1 MPAGGRPTVRSRRL
15 GGALRRYREAAKLD
29 QQHAADHIVGS
40 KAKISRIE
48 SGQVT
53 ARPGDVRLL
62 LELYGVEDPE
72 IYRQLE
78 QLARDSNKRGWWVNY
93 PWALDPQ
100 YADYITLESDATY
113 IRTWQPLFMPGL
125 LQTDGYIQALLQ
137 AGVAAPGAEA
147 IERATT
153 GRRER
158 RKTIEEGGA
167 RYAAVVWEPVITAPM
182 PSVDVHR
189 DQLLHLV
196 NVAQRRNVSFQVLPL
211 AEWQA
216 AHRASHF
223 VMFSFG
229 AEPAPEAVAFDSTT
243 STVFVEELEDM
254 AKHSEIFEELRSAAL
269 TPTQTLSFL
278 RDQLANLPDS
288 EKDAE

>member
-15 GGALRRYREAAKLD
+15 GGALRKYREAAKLD

-72 IYRQLE
+72 VYRQLE
-78 QLARDSNKRGWWVNY
+78 QLARDSSKRGWWVNY
-93 PWALDPQ
+93 PWALNPE
-100 YADYITLESDATY
+100 YADYVALESDATY
-113 IRTWQPLFMPGL
+113 IRTWQPLYMPGL
-125 LQTDGYIQALLQ
+125 LQTDGYVKALLEVGL
-137 AGVAAPGAEA
+137 AANTAEGVELAVA
-147 IERATT
+147 

-158 RKTIEEGGA
+158 RKAIEEGGA
-167 RYAAVVWEPVITAPM
+167 RYAAIVWEPVITAPM
-182 PSVDVHR
+182 PSPEVHR
-189 DQLLHLV
+189 DQLLHLIE
-196 NVAQRRNVSFQVLPL
+196 VAQRRNVSFQVLPL
-211 AEWQA
+211 SEWQA
-216 AHRASHF
+216 AHMASHF
-223 VMFSFG
+223 IMFSFG

-243 STVFVEELEDM
+243 STVFVEELDDM
-254 AKHSEIFEELRSAAL
+254 VKHAEAFEELRSAAL

-278 RDQLANLPDS
+278 GDQLVKLPES
-288 EKDAE
+288 ESDAE

>member
-15 GGALRRYREAAKLD
+15 GGALRKYREAAKLD

-72 IYRQLE
+72 VYRQLE

-93 PWALDPQ
+93 PWALNPE
-100 YADYITLESDATY
+100 YADFVTLEADATY
-113 IRTWQPLFMPGL
+113 IRTWQPLYLPGL
-125 LQTDGYIQALLQ
+125 LQTDGYVKALLE
-137 AGVAAPGAEA
+137 GGLTTSTPEDVELA
-147 IERATT
+147 IA
-153 GRRER
+153 RRLER

-167 RYAAVVWEPVITAPM
+167 RYAAIVWEPVVTAPM
-182 PSVDVHR
+182 PSPEVHR
-189 DQLLHLV
+189 DQLLHLID
-196 NVAQRRNVSFQVLPL
+196 VAQRRNVSFQVLPL
-211 AEWQA
+211 SEWQA
-216 AHRASHF
+216 AHMASHF

-243 STVFVEELEDM
+243 STVFVEELDDM
-254 AKHSEIFEELRSAAL
+254 VRHAEAFEELRSAAL
-269 TPTQTLSFL
+269 TPKQTLSFL
-278 RDQLANLPDS
+278 SDQLAKLPES
-288 EKDAE
+288 ENDAE

>member
-29 QQHAADHIVGS
+29 QQHAAEHIAGS

-48 SGQVT
+48 TGQVT

-62 LELYGVEDPE
+62 LELYGVEDRE
-72 IYRQLE
+72 VYRQLE

-125 LQTDGYIQALLQ
+125 LQTDGYIQALLE
-137 AGVAAPGAEA
+137 AGVTAPEAEA

-158 RKTIEEGGA
+158 RKSIEEGGA

-182 PSVDVHR
+182 PSMDVHR
-189 DQLLHLV
+189 DQLLHLT

-211 AEWQA
+211 SEWQA

-243 STVFVEELEDM
+243 STIFVEELEDM

-278 RDQLANLPDS
+278 RDQLASLPDS

>member
-15 GGALRRYREAAKLD
+15 GGALRKYREAAKLD

-72 IYRQLE
+72 VYRQLE

-93 PWALDPQ
+93 PWALEPE
-100 YADYITLESDATY
+100 YADYVTLESDATY
-113 IRTWQPLFMPGL
+113 IRTWQPLYMPGL
-125 LQTDGYIQALLQ
+125 LQTDGYIQALLE
-137 AGVAAPGAEA
+137 AGVKAPTSEA
-147 IERATT
+147 VERATA

-158 RKTIEEGGA
+158 RKAIEQDGA

-182 PSVDVHR
+182 PSVQVHR
-189 DQLLHLV
+189 DQLLHLL
-196 NVAQRRNVSFQVLPL
+196 NVAQRRNVTLQVLPL
-211 AEWQA
+211 SEWQA

-243 STVFVEELEDM
+243 STVFVEDLEDM
-254 AKHSEIFEELRSAAL
+254 AKHAEIFEELRSAAL

-278 RDQLANLPDS
+278 REQIASLTDS
-288 EKDAE
+288 EREAE

>member
-1 MPAGGRPTVRSRRL
+1 MRSRRL

-72 IYRQLE
+72 VYRQLE

-93 PWALDPQ
+93 PWALEPK
-100 YADYITLESDATY
+100 YADYVTLESDATY
-113 IRTWQPLFMPGL
+113 IRTWQPLYMPGL
-125 LQTDGYIQALLQ
+125 LQTDGYIQALLE
-137 AGVAAPGAEA
+137 AGVKAPTTEA
-147 IERATT
+147 VERATA

-158 RKTIEEGGA
+158 RKSIEEGGA
-167 RYAAVVWEPVITAPM
+167 RYAAVVWEPVLTAPM

-189 DQLLHLV
+189 DQLHHLLT
-196 NVAQRRNVSFQVLPL
+196 VAQRRNVTLQVLPL
-211 AEWQA
+211 SEWQA

-243 STVFVEELEDM
+243 STVFVEDLEDM
-254 AKHSEIFEELRSAAL
+254 AKHAEIFEELRSAAL

-278 RDQLANLPDS
+278 REHIGSLPDS
-288 EKDAE
+288 EGEAE

>member
-48 SGQVT
+48 TGQVT

-62 LELYGVEDPE
+62 LELYGVEDRE
-72 IYRQLE
+72 VYRQLE

-93 PWALDPQ
+93 PWALDPR
-100 YADYITLESDATY
+100 YADFVTLESDATY
-113 IRTWQPLFMPGL
+113 IRTWEPLYMPGL
-125 LQTDGYIQALLQ
+125 LQTDGYVKALIE
-137 AGVAAPGAEA
+137 AGLGAPTSETV
-147 IERATT
+147 ERAIA

-158 RKTIEEGGA
+158 RKAIEEGGA
-167 RYAAVVWEPVITAPM
+167 RYAAVVWEPVLTAPM
-182 PSVDVHR
+182 PSASAHR
-189 DQLLHLV
+189 DQLQHLM
-196 NVAQRRNVSFQVLPL
+196 NVAQRRNVSLQVLPL
-211 AEWQA
+211 SEWQA
-216 AHRASHF
+216 AHMASHF

-229 AEPAPEAVAFDSTT
+229 TEPAPEAVAFDSAT

-254 AKHSEIFEELRSAAL
+254 AKHAEIFEELRSAAL

-278 RDQLANLPDS
+278 RDQLAGLPNS
-288 EKDAE
+288 EKERA

>member
-15 GGALRRYREAAKLD
+15 GAALRKYREAAKLD

-72 IYRQLE
+72 VYRQLE

-93 PWALDPQ
+93 PWALEPE
-100 YADYITLESDATY
+100 YADYVTLESDATY
-113 IRTWQPLFMPGL
+113 IRTWQPLYMPGL
-125 LQTDGYIQALLQ
+125 LQTDGYVRTLLD
-137 AGVAAPGAEA
+137 GGLAANTAEYSELA
-147 IERATT
+147 MAA
-153 GRRER
+153 RRER

-167 RYAAVVWEPVITAPM
+167 RYAAIVWEPVITAPM
-182 PSVDVHR
+182 PSPVVHR
-189 DQLLHLV
+189 DQLLHLID
-196 NVAQRRNVSFQVLPL
+196 VAQRRNVSFQVLPL
-211 AEWQA
+211 SEWQA
-216 AHRASHF
+216 AHMASHF

-243 STVFVEELEDM
+243 STVFVEELDDM
-254 AKHSEIFEELRSAAL
+254 VRHAEAFEELRSAAL
-269 TPTQTLSFL
+269 TPKQTLSFL
-278 RDQLANLPDS
+278 SDQLAKLPES
-288 EKDAE
+288 ENDAK